1 MKLPYLE
8 RLAQGVLVYDG
19 AMGTMLYARGIF
31 INRCFDEICLS
42 NPSLVTEI
50 HREYIRAGAEA
61 LETNSFGANRVKLTS
76 FNLEDKVEAINRRA
90 VRLAREAGGGD
101 SYVAGAVGPLGAR
114 LQPIGRLSE
123 ALAREAFR
131 EQIGA
136 LLEEGVDCLLLET
149 FKNLDELMLA
159 CDVCRELSAEI
170 PLQAQFTV
178 GSDTISEEGSDAR
191 LIASQLQARGDVDV
205 IGVNCSIGPADML
218 ELLSLI
224 REQVSRPLA
233 VMPNAGLPR
242 EMEGRLFYLTSP
254 EYFGEYALRFVEGG
268 AAAIGGCCGTTPE
281 HTAAMA
287 RAAAARSIRRGTPGP
302 ALESAPAQA
311 APRQELPLA
320 ERSRLGNA
328 LAREEFVVS
337 VELVPPTG
345 TSLDGV
351 IGSSR
356 RLYRSGV
363 HCINIPDGPRA
374 SSRISAMLTSLEIER
389 SAKIET
395 ILHYCCRDRNLIG
408 MQGDLL
414 GAQAVGL
421 RNLLIIT
428 GDPPKMGGYPEARG
442 VFDVDAL
449 GLVSLI
455 KRLNRGIDLGG
466 NALREPTSFVI
477 GVGAN
482 PGSLS
487 LEREVERTFKKKEA
501 GADFVIT
508 QPVFDVDLLLDFLKR
523 ISPTGLPVLAGVWPL
538 ASYRNAQFLNNEV
551 PEVDIPGHIMARME
565 KTGSKEEGAREG
577 LSIASEIISEIRHH
591 VRGIQISPPFG
602 KVATALELLD
612 LTRRSGGDAGG
623 S

>member
-1 MKLPYLE
+1 VKTPYLE
-8 RLAQGVLVYDG
+8 RIEQGALVYDG
-19 AMGTMLYARGIF
+19 AMGTMLYARGVF
-31 INRCFDEICLS
+31 VNRCFDEICLS
-42 NPSLVTEI
+42 NPRLVTDI
-50 HREYIRAGAEA
+50 HREYVRAGAEA
-61 LETNSFGANRVKLTS
+61 LETNSFGANRIKLAS
-76 FNLEDKVEAINRRA
+76 YGLEDKVALINRQA
-90 VRLAREAGGGD
+90 VRLAREAGGHEI
-101 SYVAGAVGPLGAR
+101 YLAGAVGPLGAR
-114 LQPIGRLSE
+114 LEPFGRLT
-123 ALAREAFR
+123 AAAAREAFR

-149 FKNLDELMLA
+149 FKNLDELVLA
-159 CDVCRELSAEI
+159 CDVCRELSGSV

-178 GSDTISEEGSDAR
+178 GPDCLSEEGSDAR
-191 LIASQLQARGDVDV
+191 RIAARLNERADVDV

-218 ELLSLI
+218 ELLSRL
-224 REQVSRPLA
+224 REQVSKPLA

-254 EYFGEYALRFVEGG
+254 EYFGEYALRFVEAG
-268 AAAIGGCCGTTPE
+268 AAVIGGCCGTTPA
-281 HTAAMA
+281 HIAAMA
-287 RAAAARSIRRGTPGP
+287 SSASARRVRRRRP
-302 ALESAPAQA
+302 AVEPAPPQT

-328 LAREEFVVS
+328 LARGEFVVS

-345 TSLDGV
+345 TSLDRIIASG
-351 IGSSR
+351 R
-356 RLYRSGV
+356 ALYRSGV
-363 HCINIPDGPRA
+363 TCINIPDGPRA

-389 SAKIET
+389 RAKIET

-449 GLVSLI
+449 GLVSLAR
-455 KRLNRGIDLGG
+455 RLNQGIDLGG
-466 NALREPTSFVI
+466 NALEEPTTFVI

-482 PGSLS
+482 PGSLDPA
-487 LEREVERTFKKKEA
+487 REVERTFRKKEM

-508 QPVFDVDLLLDFLKR
+508 QPVFDVELLLDFLRK
-523 ISPTGLPVLAGVWPL
+523 ISDTGLPVLAGVWPL

-551 PEVDIPGHIMARME
+551 PEVDIPGWIMERME
-565 KTGSKEEGAREG
+565 KTASREEGAREG
-577 LSIASEIISEIRHH
+577 LRIAARIVREIRPA

-602 KVATALELLD
+602 KVATALALLELIAEPEA
-612 LTRRSGGDAGG
+612 AGG
-623 S
+623 A